1 MSGFEQLDTAISVT
15 EALVPLTA
23 DKVAFADETLTD
35 ESALGIVL
43 QDVSTAEKYLQS
55 KGLIT
60 ALDSA
65 DDLYRAYVKPRVW
78 ANGKARSALSVPVV
92 LEAIEKILPTLYMS
106 IFGSGKEPF
115 TLVPTGRTTPEA
127 ARAKGSILR
136 WAIKQSNLKENMRLS
151 LKTLLQYG
159 FVVGNW
165 GWEEKESHIKKYALN
180 ENGKVVGKKEIV
192 TINIPTYETM
202 DMRQVLWD
210 PAAKVQNL
218 RDEKQGAK
226 YVIKQFFVD
235 ANWLDENRDNPQYKN
250 IPTRDELAVLLANN
264 RATATDSL
272 SGSKTN
278 VWRDLQ
284 AEPADKATSADPL
297 SSPLEILEYWSS
309 DRVIAVLQRCIVIRN
324 EESEFTALPFPSCS
338 FIDVLG
344 SAVGFG
350 IAKLLGG
357 EQRFQAGVLNTWIDS
372 LALTLNPVFQQLKGI
387 GAGTQ
392 QVTLS
397 PGKVLNETGELKPLI
412 VPSISGEANNAI
424 EASEQRANRRVGA
437 NGGADMPTQALR
449 TASGIQAYSGNV
461 AERLQYTLEMFT
473 DMVFVPTLEAFLDM
487 CADHLTKE
495 QIQQI
500 LTESEG
506 KAYEGNILDVYNAS
520 VNVEVL
526 AATKLAAKQ
535 AAAQLVPQIIA
546 LVTQQPVQDSLQL
559 QGMKF
564 DYAELLDEALEL
576 QGWDINS
583 LIVPMDASDQQ
594 RVQQQNAA
602 LIKAQ
607 TASQMEQ
614 QKHQNDL
621 DLVNEKGTVQAGVAI
636 VRQLSKS
643 HADEAQSVLEKLSNP
658 GSQQ

>member
-1 MSGFEQLDTAISVT
+1 MSFENLPQAINVT
-15 EALVPLTA
+15 EALAPLTA
-23 DKVAFADETLTD
+23 DTVAFADESLSDT
-35 ESALGIVL
+35 EALGIVL
-43 QDVSTAEKYLQS
+43 QDVEISEKYLQS
-55 KGLIT
+55 KSLIA
-60 ALDSA
+60 ALDDA
-65 DDLYRAYVKPRVW
+65 DDLYRANVKPRVW
-78 ANGKARSALSVPVV
+78 ANGKSRSKLSMPIV

-106 IFGSGKEPF
+106 IFGSGKQPF
-115 TLVPTGRTTPEA
+115 TLVPTGRTTPAA
-127 ARAKGSILR
+127 ARAKSAILR
-136 WAIKQSNLKENMRLS
+136 WAIKESNLKENMRLS

-165 GWEEKESHIKKYALN
+165 GWEEKESHIKKYEMDAD
-180 ENGKVVGKKEIV
+180 GKVVGKKETV
-192 TINIPTYETM
+192 TVNIPTYETM
-202 DMRQVLWD
+202 DLRQILWD

-218 RDEKQGAK
+218 RDDKQGAK
-226 YVIKQFFVD
+226 YVVKQVFVD
-235 ANWLDENRDNPQYKN
+235 ANWLAENEDNPLYKN

-272 SGSKTN
+272 RGSKTN
-278 VWRDLQ
+278 QWRDLQ
-284 AEPADKATSADPL
+284 AEPADKPTTADPL
-297 SSPLEILEYWSS
+297 SQPLELLEYWSN
-309 DRVIAVLQRCIVIRN
+309 DRVIVVLQRCIVIRN
-324 EESEFTALPFPSCS
+324 EESEFSTLPFPSCS

-350 IAKLLGG
+350 VAKLLAG
-357 EQRFQAGVLNTWIDS
+357 EQRFQTGVLNTWIDS
-372 LALTLNPVFQQLKGI
+372 LALTLNPVFQQIKGV

-392 QVTLS
+392 QITLS
-397 PGKVLNETGELKPLI
+397 PGKVLNNDGEIKPLI
-412 VPSISGEANNAI
+412 VPSISGEASNAI

-437 NGGADMPTQALR
+437 NGGSDMPTQAMR
-449 TASGIQAYSGNV
+449 TASGVQSFQGNV
-461 AERLQYTLEMFT
+461 AERLQYTLEIFT
-473 DMVFVPTLEAFLDM
+473 DLVFVPVLESFLEM
-487 CADHLTKE
+487 CSDHLTKE
-495 QIQQI
+495 QVQQI
-500 LTESEG
+500 LTEAEG
-506 KAYEGNILDVYNAS
+506 KAYEGDVLEVYNAS

-526 AATKLAAKQ
+526 AATKLASKQ
-535 AAAQLVPQIIA
+535 AAAQLVPQIIT

-583 LIVPMDASDQQ
+583 LIVPMDAADQQ

-643 HADEAQSVLEKLSNP
+643 HADEAQSVLDRMSNP
-658 GSQQ
+658 GMAA